1 MNDQIK
7 VVIVEDHALM
17 REGIKAI
24 ISREQNI
31 QVVGESDNVDNGYE
45 VVMKCNPDIL
55 LLDIALHG
63 SSGIVL
69 AKKLLA
75 ARSDLKIIIITA
87 YSKIDYILESIESG
101 VKGYILKESSPENL
115 ASAIE
120 KVYDGEIYI
129 DSYISNKVIKSL
141 ITKSDVKI
149 AEDCK
154 SAYSKLSLRE
164 QQILKLL
171 IDGISIKDIAEEL
184 FISSKTVENHKGSIM
199 VKLKCKNMTELIR
212 YAISIGLIDV

>member
-1 MNDQIK
+1 MTDTIN
-7 VVIVEDHALM
+7 VVIIEDHALM

-24 ISREQNI
+24 ISRNEKI
-31 QVVGESDNVDNGYE
+31 KVIGESDNVDEGYD
-45 VVMKCNPDIL
+45 VVMSCNPDIL

-63 SSGIVL
+63 SSGLVL
-69 AKKLLA
+69 AKRLLA
-75 ARSDLKIIIITA
+75 AKRDLLIIIITA
-87 YSKIDYILESIESG
+87 YSKIDYILEAVESG

-115 ASAIE
+115 AEAIE
-120 KVYDGEIYI
+120 KVYAGEIYI
-129 DSYISNKVIKSL
+129 DSYISNNVIKSL
-141 ITKSDVKI
+141 ITNIDVEI
-149 AEDCK
+149 AEDNK

-171 IDGISIKDIAEEL
+171 IDGVPIKDIAEEL
-184 FISSKTVENHKGSIM
+184 FISSKTVENHKASIM

>member
-1 MNDQIK
+1 MTDAIN
-7 VVIVEDHALM
+7 VVIIEDHALM

-24 ISREQNI
+24 ISRDEKI
-31 QVVGESDNVDNGYE
+31 KVIGESDNVDEGYD
-45 VVMKCNPDIL
+45 VVMDCNPDIL

-63 SSGIVL
+63 SSGLVL
-69 AKKLLA
+69 AKRLLA
-75 ARSDLKIIIITA
+75 AKPDLLIIIITA
-87 YSKIDYILESIESG
+87 YSKIDYILEAVESG

-115 ASAIE
+115 AEAIE
-120 KVYDGEIYI
+120 KVYSGEIYI

-141 ITKSDVKI
+141 ITKNDVEI
-149 AEDCK
+149 AEDNK

-171 IDGISIKDIAEEL
+171 IDGVPIKDIAEEL
-184 FISSKTVENHKGSIM
+184 FISSKTVENHKASIM

>member
-1 MNDQIK
+1 MTDAIN
-7 VVIVEDHALM
+7 VVIIEDHALM

-24 ISREQNI
+24 ISRNEKI
-31 QVVGESDNVDNGYE
+31 KVIGESDNVDEGYD
-45 VVMKCNPDIL
+45 VVMNCNPDIL

-63 SSGIVL
+63 SSGLVL
-69 AKKLLA
+69 AKRLLA
-75 ARSDLKIIIITA
+75 AKPDLLIIIITA
-87 YSKIDYILESIESG
+87 YSKIDYILEAVESG

-115 ASAIE
+115 AEAIE
-120 KVYDGEIYI
+120 KVYAGEIYI

-141 ITKSDVKI
+141 ITKNDVEI
-149 AEDCK
+149 AEDNK

-171 IDGISIKDIAEEL
+171 IDGVPIKDIAEEL
-184 FISSKTVENHKGSIM
+184 FISSKTVENHKASIM

>member
-1 MNDQIK
+1 MTDVIN
-7 VVIVEDHALM
+7 VVIIEDHALM

-24 ISREQNI
+24 ISRDEKI
-31 QVVGESDNVDNGYE
+31 KVIGESDNVDDGYD
-45 VVMKCNPDIL
+45 VVMNCNPDIL

-63 SSGIVL
+63 SSGLVL
-69 AKKLLA
+69 AKRLLA
-75 ARSDLKIIIITA
+75 AKPDLLIIIITA
-87 YSKIDYILESIESG
+87 YSKIDYILEAVESG

-115 ASAIE
+115 ADAIE
-120 KVYDGEIYI
+120 KVYAGEIYI

-141 ITKSDVKI
+141 ITKNDVEI
-149 AEDCK
+149 AEDNK

-171 IDGISIKDIAEEL
+171 IDGVPIKDIAEEL
-184 FISSKTVENHKGSIM
+184 FISSKTVENHKASIM

>member
-1 MNDQIK
+1 MTDEIK
-7 VVIVEDHALM
+7 VVIIEDHALM

-24 ISREQNI
+24 ISRDEKI
-31 QVVGESDNVDNGYE
+31 KVIGESDNVDEGYD
-45 VVMKCNPDIL
+45 VVINCNPDIL

-63 SSGIVL
+63 SSGLVL
-69 AKKLLA
+69 AKRLLTA
-75 ARSDLKIIIITA
+75 KPDLLIIIITA
-87 YSKIDYILESIESG
+87 YSKIDYILEAVESG

-115 ASAIE
+115 AEAIE
-120 KVYDGEIYI
+120 KVYAGEIYI

-141 ITKSDVKI
+141 ITKNDVEI
-149 AEDCK
+149 AEDNK

-171 IDGISIKDIAEEL
+171 IDGVPIKDIAEEL
-184 FISSKTVENHKGSIM
+184 FISSKTVENHKASIM

>member
-1 MNDQIK
+1 MTDEIN
-7 VVIVEDHALM
+7 VVIIEDHALM

-24 ISREQNI
+24 IGRNEKI
-31 QVVGESDNVDNGYE
+31 HVVGESDNVENGYD
-45 VVMKCNPDIL
+45 VVMKCNPNIL

-63 SSGIVL
+63 SSGLVL
-69 AKKLLA
+69 AKRLLA
-75 ARSDLKIIIITA
+75 AKPELLIIIITA
-87 YSKIDYILESIESG
+87 YSKIDYILEAVESG

-115 ASAIE
+115 AEAIE
-120 KVYDGEIYI
+120 KVYSGEIYI

-141 ITKSDVKI
+141 ITKNDVDI
-149 AEDCK
+149 AEDNK

-171 IDGISIKDIAEEL
+171 IDGVSIKDIAEEL
-184 FISSKTVENHKGSIM
+184 FISSKTVENHKASIM

-212 YAISIGLIDV
+212 YAISIGLVDV

>member
-1 MNDQIK
+1 MTDEIK
-7 VVIVEDHALM
+7 VVIIEDHALM

-24 ISREQNI
+24 ISRDEKI
-31 QVVGESDNVDNGYE
+31 KVVGESDNVDDGYD
-45 VVMKCNPDIL
+45 VVLSCNPDIL

-63 SSGIVL
+63 SSGLVL
-69 AKKLLA
+69 AKRLLA
-75 ARSDLKIIIITA
+75 AKHDLLIIIITA
-87 YSKIDYILESIESG
+87 YSKIDYILEAVESG

-115 ASAIE
+115 AEAIE
-120 KVYDGEIYI
+120 KVYAGEIYI

-141 ITKSDVKI
+141 ITKNDVEI
-149 AEDCK
+149 AEDNK

-171 IDGISIKDIAEEL
+171 IDGVPIKDIAEEL
-184 FISSKTVENHKGSIM
+184 FISSKTVENHKASIM

>member
-1 MNDQIK
+1 MTDEIK
-7 VVIVEDHALM
+7 VVIIEDHALM

-24 ISREQNI
+24 ISRDEKI
-31 QVVGESDNVDNGYE
+31 KVIGESDNVDEGYD
-45 VVMKCNPDIL
+45 VVINCNPDIL

-63 SSGIVL
+63 SSGLVL
-69 AKKLLA
+69 AKRLL
-75 ARSDLKIIIITA
+75 IIIITA
-87 YSKIDYILESIESG
+87 YSKIDYILEAVESG

-115 ASAIE
+115 ADAIE
-120 KVYDGEIYI
+120 KVYAGEIYI
-129 DSYISNKVIKSL
+129 DSYISNKVIKTL
-141 ITKSDVKI
+141 ITKNDVDI
-149 AEDCK
+149 AEDNK

-171 IDGISIKDIAEEL
+171 IDGVPIKDIAEEL
-184 FISSKTVENHKGSIM
+184 FISSKTVENHKASIM

>member
-1 MNDQIK
+1 MTEEIK
-7 VVIVEDHALM
+7 VVIIEDHALM

-24 ISREQNI
+24 VSRDEKI
-31 QVVGESDNVDNGYE
+31 KVIGESDNVDDGYD
-45 VVMKCNPDIL
+45 VVLKCNPDIL

-63 SSGIVL
+63 SSSLVL
-69 AKKLLA
+69 AKRLLTA
-75 ARSDLKIIIITA
+75 KPDLLIIIITA
-87 YSKIDYILESIESG
+87 YSKIDYILEAVESG

-115 ASAIE
+115 AEAIE
-120 KVYDGEIYI
+120 KVYAGEIYI

-141 ITKSDVKI
+141 ITKNDVEI
-149 AEDCK
+149 AEDNK

-171 IDGISIKDIAEEL
+171 IDGVPIKDIAEEL
-184 FISSKTVENHKGSIM
+184 FISSKTVENHKASIM

>member
-1 MNDQIK
+1 MTDTID
-7 VVIVEDHALM
+7 VVIIEDHALM

-24 ISREQNI
+24 ISRDEKI
-31 QVVGESDNVDNGYE
+31 KVIGESDNVDDGYD
-45 VVMKCNPDIL
+45 VVMNCNPDIL

-63 SSGIVL
+63 SSGLVL
-69 AKKLLA
+69 AKRLLA
-75 ARSDLKIIIITA
+75 AKPELLIIIITA
-87 YSKIDYILESIESG
+87 YSKIDYILEAVEGG

-115 ASAIE
+115 AEAIE
-120 KVYDGEIYI
+120 KVYAGEIYI

-141 ITKSDVKI
+141 ITKSDVEI
-149 AEDCK
+149 AEDNK

-171 IDGISIKDIAEEL
+171 IDGVPIKDIAEDL
-184 FISSKTVENHKGSIM
+184 FISSKTVENHKASIM

>member
-1 MNDQIK
+1 MTEEIK
-7 VVIVEDHALM
+7 VVIIEDHALM

-24 ISREQNI
+24 VSRDEKI
-31 QVVGESDNVDNGYE
+31 KVIGESDNVDDGYD
-45 VVMKCNPDIL
+45 VVLKCNPDIL

-63 SSGIVL
+63 SSGLVL
-69 AKKLLA
+69 AKRLLTA
-75 ARSDLKIIIITA
+75 KPDLLIIIITA
-87 YSKIDYILESIESG
+87 YSKIDYILEAGESG

-115 ASAIE
+115 AEAIE
-120 KVYDGEIYI
+120 KVYAGEIYI

-141 ITKSDVKI
+141 ITKNDVEI
-149 AEDCK
+149 AEDNK

-171 IDGISIKDIAEEL
+171 IDGVPIKDIAEEL
-184 FISSKTVENHKGSIM
+184 FISSKTVENHKASIM

>member
-1 MNDQIK
+1 MTDEIK
-7 VVIVEDHALM
+7 VVIIEDHALM

-24 ISREQNI
+24 ISRDEKI
-31 QVVGESDNVDNGYE
+31 KVIGEGDNVDEGYD
-45 VVMKCNPDIL
+45 VVMNCNPDIL

-63 SSGIVL
+63 SSGLVL
-69 AKKLLA
+69 AKRLLA
-75 ARSDLKIIIITA
+75 AKPDLLIIIITA
-87 YSKIDYILESIESG
+87 YSKIDYILEAVESG

-115 ASAIE
+115 ADAIE
-120 KVYDGEIYI
+120 KVYAGEIYI

-141 ITKSDVKI
+141 ITKNDVEI
-149 AEDCK
+149 AEDNK

-171 IDGISIKDIAEEL
+171 IDGVPIKDIAEEL
-184 FISSKTVENHKGSIM
+184 FISSKTVENHKASIM

>member
-1 MNDQIK
+1 MTDEIK
-7 VVIVEDHALM
+7 VVIIEDHALM

-24 ISREQNI
+24 ISRDEKI
-31 QVVGESDNVDNGYE
+31 KVIGESDNVDEGYD
-45 VVMKCNPDIL
+45 VVLNCNPDIL

-63 SSGIVL
+63 SSGLVL
-69 AKKLLA
+69 AKRLLVA
-75 ARSDLKIIIITA
+75 KPDLLIIIITA
-87 YSKIDYILESIESG
+87 YSKIDYILEAVESG

-115 ASAIE
+115 AEAIE
-120 KVYDGEIYI
+120 KVYAGEIYI

-141 ITKSDVKI
+141 ITKNDVEI
-149 AEDCK
+149 AEDNK

-171 IDGISIKDIAEEL
+171 IDGVPIKDIAEEL
-184 FISSKTVENHKGSIM
+184 FISSKTVENHKASIM

>member
-1 MNDQIK
+1 MTDEIK
-7 VVIVEDHALM
+7 VVIIEDHALM

-24 ISREQNI
+24 ISRDEKI
-31 QVVGESDNVDNGYE
+31 KVIGESDNVDEGYD
-45 VVMKCNPDIL
+45 VVINSNPDIL

-63 SSGIVL
+63 SSGLVL
-69 AKKLLA
+69 AKRLLTA
-75 ARSDLKIIIITA
+75 KPDLLIIIITA
-87 YSKIDYILESIESG
+87 YSKIDYILEAVESG

-115 ASAIE
+115 ADAIE
-120 KVYDGEIYI
+120 KVYAGEIYI

-141 ITKSDVKI
+141 ITKNDVEI
-149 AEDCK
+149 AEDNK

-171 IDGISIKDIAEEL
+171 IDGVPIKDIAEEL
-184 FISSKTVENHKGSIM
+184 FISSKTVENHKASIM

>member
-1 MNDQIK
+1 YD
-7 VVIVEDHALM
+7 VVL
-17 REGIKAI
+17 
-24 ISREQNI
+24 N
-31 QVVGESDNVDNGYE
+31 
-45 VVMKCNPDIL
+45 CNPDIL

-63 SSGIVL
+63 SSGLVL
-69 AKKLLA
+69 AKRLLA
-75 ARSDLKIIIITA
+75 AKPDLLIIIITA
-87 YSKIDYILESIESG
+87 YSKIDYILEAVESG

-115 ASAIE
+115 AEAIE
-120 KVYDGEIYI
+120 KVYAGEIYI

-141 ITKSDVKI
+141 ITKNDVEI
-149 AEDCK
+149 AEDNK

-171 IDGISIKDIAEEL
+171 IDGVPIKDIAEEL
-184 FISSKTVENHKGSIM
+184 FISSKTVENHKASIM

>member
-1 MNDQIK
+1 MTDVIN
-7 VVIVEDHALM
+7 VVIIEDHALM

-24 ISREQNI
+24 ISRDEKI
-31 QVVGESDNVDNGYE
+31 KVIGESDNVDEGYD
-45 VVMKCNPDIL
+45 VVMNCNPEIL

-63 SSGIVL
+63 SSGLVL
-69 AKKLLA
+69 AKRLLA
-75 ARSDLKIIIITA
+75 AKPDLLIIIITA
-87 YSKIDYILESIESG
+87 YSKIDYILEAVESG

-115 ASAIE
+115 ADAIE
-120 KVYDGEIYI
+120 KVYAGEIYI

-141 ITKSDVKI
+141 ITKNDVEI
-149 AEDCK
+149 AEDNK

-171 IDGISIKDIAEEL
+171 IDGVPIKDIAEEL
-184 FISSKTVENHKGSIM
+184 FISSKTVENHKASIM

>member
-1 MNDQIK
+1 MTDTIN
-7 VVIVEDHALM
+7 VVIIEDHALM

-24 ISREQNI
+24 ISRDEKI
-31 QVVGESDNVDNGYE
+31 KVIGESDNVDDGYD
-45 VVMKCNPDIL
+45 VVMDCNPDIL

-63 SSGIVL
+63 SSGLVL
-69 AKKLLA
+69 AKRLLA
-75 ARSDLKIIIITA
+75 SKPDLLIIIITA
-87 YSKIDYILESIESG
+87 YSKIDYILEAVESG

-115 ASAIE
+115 AEAIE
-120 KVYDGEIYI
+120 KVYAGEIYV

-141 ITKSDVKI
+141 ISKNDVEI
-149 AEDCK
+149 AEDNK

-171 IDGISIKDIAEEL
+171 IDGVPIKDIAEEL
-184 FISSKTVENHKGSIM
+184 FISSKTVENHKASIM

>member
-1 MNDQIK
+1 MTDEIK
-7 VVIVEDHALM
+7 VVIIEDHALM

-24 ISREQNI
+24 VSRDEKI
-31 QVVGESDNVDNGYE
+31 KVIGESDNVDDGYD
-45 VVMKCNPDIL
+45 VVLNCNPDIL

-63 SSGIVL
+63 SSGLVL
-69 AKKLLA
+69 AKRLLA
-75 ARSDLKIIIITA
+75 AKPDLLIIIITA
-87 YSKIDYILESIESG
+87 YSKIDYILEAVESG

-115 ASAIE
+115 AEAIE
-120 KVYDGEIYI
+120 KVYAGEIYI

-141 ITKSDVKI
+141 ITKNDVEI
-149 AEDCK
+149 AEDNK

-171 IDGISIKDIAEEL
+171 IDGVPIKDIAEEL
-184 FISSKTVENHKGSIM
+184 FISSKTVENHKASIM

>member
-1 MNDQIK
+1 MTDVIN
-7 VVIVEDHALM
+7 VVIIEDHALM

-24 ISREQNI
+24 ISRDEKI
-31 QVVGESDNVDNGYE
+31 KVIGESDNVDEGYD
-45 VVMKCNPDIL
+45 VVMNCNPDIL

-63 SSGIVL
+63 SSGLVL
-69 AKKLLA
+69 AKRLLA
-75 ARSDLKIIIITA
+75 AKPNLLIIIITA
-87 YSKIDYILESIESG
+87 YSKMDYILEAVESG

-115 ASAIE
+115 AEAIE
-120 KVYDGEIYI
+120 KVYAGEIYI

-141 ITKSDVKI
+141 ITKNDVEI
-149 AEDCK
+149 AEDNK

-171 IDGISIKDIAEEL
+171 IDGVPIKDIAEEL
-184 FISSKTVENHKGSIM
+184 FISSKTVENHKASIM

>member
-1 MNDQIK
+1 MTDVIN
-7 VVIVEDHALM
+7 VVIIEDHALM

-24 ISREQNI
+24 ISRDEKI
-31 QVVGESDNVDNGYE
+31 KVIGESDNVDEGYD
-45 VVMKCNPDIL
+45 VVMNCNPDIL

-63 SSGIVL
+63 SSGLVL
-69 AKKLLA
+69 AKRLLA
-75 ARSDLKIIIITA
+75 AKPELLIIIITA
-87 YSKIDYILESIESG
+87 YSKMDYILEAVESG

-115 ASAIE
+115 AEAIE
-120 KVYDGEIYI
+120 KVYAGEIYI

-141 ITKSDVKI
+141 ITKNDVEI
-149 AEDCK
+149 AEDNK

-171 IDGISIKDIAEEL
+171 IDGVPIKDIAEEL
-184 FISSKTVENHKGSIM
+184 FISSKTVENHKASIM

>member
-1 MNDQIK
+1 MTDEIK
-7 VVIVEDHALM
+7 VVIIEDHALM

-24 ISREQNI
+24 ISRDEKI
-31 QVVGESDNVDNGYE
+31 KVIGESDNVDEGYD
-45 VVMKCNPDIL
+45 VVMNWNPDIL

-63 SSGIVL
+63 SSGLVL
-69 AKKLLA
+69 AKRLLA
-75 ARSDLKIIIITA
+75 AKPDLLIIIITA
-87 YSKIDYILESIESG
+87 YSKIDYILEAVESG

-115 ASAIE
+115 ADAIE
-120 KVYDGEIYI
+120 KVYAGEIYI

-141 ITKSDVKI
+141 ITKNDVDI
-149 AEDCK
+149 AEDNK

-171 IDGISIKDIAEEL
+171 IDGVPIKDIAEEL
-184 FISSKTVENHKGSIM
+184 FISSKTVENHKASIM

>member
-1 MNDQIK
+1 
-7 VVIVEDHALM
+7 M

-24 ISREQNI
+24 ISRDEKI
-31 QVVGESDNVDNGYE
+31 KVIGESDNVDEGYD
-45 VVMKCNPDIL
+45 VVMNCNPDIL

-63 SSGIVL
+63 SSGLVL
-69 AKKLLA
+69 AKRLLA
-75 ARSDLKIIIITA
+75 AKPDLLIIIITA
-87 YSKIDYILESIESG
+87 YSKIDYILEAVESG

-115 ASAIE
+115 ADAIE
-120 KVYDGEIYI
+120 KVYAGEIYI

-141 ITKSDVKI
+141 ITKNDVEI
-149 AEDCK
+149 AEDNK

-164 QQILKLL
+164 QHILKLL
-171 IDGISIKDIAEEL
+171 IDGVPIKDIAEEL
-184 FISSKTVENHKGSIM
+184 FISSKTVENHKASIM

>member
-1 MNDQIK
+1 MTDVIN
-7 VVIVEDHALM
+7 VVIIEDHALM

-24 ISREQNI
+24 ISRDEKI
-31 QVVGESDNVDNGYE
+31 KVIGESDNVDDGYD
-45 VVMKCNPDIL
+45 VVMNCNPDIL

-63 SSGIVL
+63 SSGLVL
-69 AKKLLA
+69 AKRLLA
-75 ARSDLKIIIITA
+75 AKPDLLIIIITA
-87 YSKIDYILESIESG
+87 YSKIDYILEAVESG

-115 ASAIE
+115 ADAIE
-120 KVYDGEIYI
+120 KVYAGEIYI

-141 ITKSDVKI
+141 INKNDVEI
-149 AEDCK
+149 AEDNK

-171 IDGISIKDIAEEL
+171 IDGVPIKDIAEEL
-184 FISSKTVENHKGSIM
+184 FISSKTVENHKASIM

>member
-1 MNDQIK
+1 MTDAIK
-7 VVIVEDHALM
+7 VVIIEDHALM

-24 ISREQNI
+24 ISRDEKI
-31 QVVGESDNVDNGYE
+31 KVIGESDNVDDGYE
-45 VVMKCNPDIL
+45 VVMNCNPDIL

-63 SSGIVL
+63 SSGLVL
-69 AKKLLA
+69 AKRLLA
-75 ARSDLKIIIITA
+75 AKPDLLIIIITA
-87 YSKIDYILESIESG
+87 YSKIDYILEAVESG

-115 ASAIE
+115 ADAIE
-120 KVYDGEIYI
+120 KVYAGEIYI

-141 ITKSDVKI
+141 ITKNDVEI
-149 AEDCK
+149 AEDNK

-171 IDGISIKDIAEEL
+171 IDGVPIKDIAEEL
-184 FISSKTVENHKGSIM
+184 FISSKTVENHKASIM

>member
-1 MNDQIK
+1 MTDAIN
-7 VVIVEDHALM
+7 VVIIEDHALM

-24 ISREQNI
+24 ISRDEKI
-31 QVVGESDNVDNGYE
+31 KVIGESDNVDDGYD
-45 VVMKCNPDIL
+45 VVMNCNPDIL

-63 SSGIVL
+63 SSGLVL
-69 AKKLLA
+69 AKRLLA
-75 ARSDLKIIIITA
+75 AKPDLLIIIITA
-87 YSKIDYILESIESG
+87 YSKIDYILEAVESG

-115 ASAIE
+115 ADAIE
-120 KVYDGEIYI
+120 KVYAGEIYI

-141 ITKSDVKI
+141 ITKNDVEI
-149 AEDCK
+149 AEDNK
-154 SAYSKLSLRE
+154 SAYIKLSLRE

-171 IDGISIKDIAEEL
+171 IDGVPIKDIAEEL
-184 FISSKTVENHKGSIM
+184 FISSKTVENHKASIM

>member
-1 MNDQIK
+1 MTDEIK
-7 VVIVEDHALM
+7 VVIIEDHALM

-24 ISREQNI
+24 ISRDEKI
-31 QVVGESDNVDNGYE
+31 KVIGESDNVDEGYD
-45 VVMKCNPDIL
+45 VVINCNPDIL

-63 SSGIVL
+63 SSGLVL
-69 AKKLLA
+69 AKRLLA
-75 ARSDLKIIIITA
+75 AKPDLLIIIITA
-87 YSKIDYILESIESG
+87 YSKIDYILEAVESG

-115 ASAIE
+115 AEAIE
-120 KVYDGEIYI
+120 KVYAGEIYI

-141 ITKSDVKI
+141 ITKNDVEI
-149 AEDCK
+149 AEDNK

-171 IDGISIKDIAEEL
+171 IDGVPIKDIAEEL
-184 FISSKTVENHKGSIM
+184 FISSKTVENHKASIM

>member
-1 MNDQIK
+1 MTDEIK
-7 VVIVEDHALM
+7 VVIIEDHALM

-24 ISREQNI
+24 ISRDEKI
-31 QVVGESDNVDNGYE
+31 KVIGESDNVDEGYD
-45 VVMKCNPDIL
+45 VVINSNPDIL

-63 SSGIVL
+63 SSGLVL
-69 AKKLLA
+69 AKRLLA
-75 ARSDLKIIIITA
+75 AKPDLLIIIITA
-87 YSKIDYILESIESG
+87 YSKIDYILEAVESG

-115 ASAIE
+115 ADAIE
-120 KVYDGEIYI
+120 KVYAGEIYI

-141 ITKSDVKI
+141 ITKNDVEI
-149 AEDCK
+149 AEDNK

-171 IDGISIKDIAEEL
+171 IDGVPIKDIAEEL
-184 FISSKTVENHKGSIM
+184 FISSKTVENHKASIM

>member
-1 MNDQIK
+1 MTDAIN
-7 VVIVEDHALM
+7 VVIIEDHALM

-24 ISREQNI
+24 ISRDEKI
-31 QVVGESDNVDNGYE
+31 KVIGESDNVDDGYD
-45 VVMKCNPDIL
+45 VVMNCNPDIL

-63 SSGIVL
+63 SSGLVL
-69 AKKLLA
+69 AKRLLA
-75 ARSDLKIIIITA
+75 AKPDLLIIIITA
-87 YSKIDYILESIESG
+87 YSKIDYILEAVESG

-115 ASAIE
+115 AEAIE
-120 KVYDGEIYI
+120 KVYAGEIYI

-141 ITKSDVKI
+141 ITKNDVEI
-149 AEDCK
+149 AEDNK

-171 IDGISIKDIAEEL
+171 IDGVPIKDIAEEL
-184 FISSKTVENHKGSIM
+184 FISSKTVENHKASIM

>member
-1 MNDQIK
+1 MTDAIN
-7 VVIVEDHALM
+7 VVIIEDHALM

-24 ISREQNI
+24 ISRDEKI
-31 QVVGESDNVDNGYE
+31 KVIGESDNVDDGYE
-45 VVMKCNPDIL
+45 VVMNCNPDIL

-63 SSGIVL
+63 SSGLVL
-69 AKKLLA
+69 AKRLLA
-75 ARSDLKIIIITA
+75 AKPDLLIIIITA
-87 YSKIDYILESIESG
+87 YSKIDYILEAVESG

-115 ASAIE
+115 ADAIE
-120 KVYDGEIYI
+120 KVYAGEIYI

-141 ITKSDVKI
+141 ITKNDVEI
-149 AEDCK
+149 AEDNK

-171 IDGISIKDIAEEL
+171 IDGVPIKDIAEEL
-184 FISSKTVENHKGSIM
+184 FISSKTVENHKASIM

>member
-1 MNDQIK
+1 MTDIIN
-7 VVIVEDHALM
+7 VVIIEDHALM

-24 ISREQNI
+24 ISRDEKI
-31 QVVGESDNVDNGYE
+31 KVIGESDNVDDGYD
-45 VVMKCNPDIL
+45 VVLKCNPDIL

-63 SSGIVL
+63 SSGLVL
-69 AKKLLA
+69 AKRLLA
-75 ARSDLKIIIITA
+75 AKPDLLIIIITA
-87 YSKIDYILESIESG
+87 YSKIDYILDAVESG

-115 ASAIE
+115 AEAIE
-120 KVYDGEIYI
+120 KVYAGELYI

-141 ITKSDVKI
+141 VSKNDVEI
-149 AEDCK
+149 AEDNK

-171 IDGISIKDIAEEL
+171 IDGVAIKDIAEEL
-184 FISSKTVENHKGSIM
+184 FISSKTVENHKASIM

>member
-1 MNDQIK
+1 MTDEIK

-24 ISREQNI
+24 ISRDEKI
-31 QVVGESDNVDNGYE
+31 KVVGESDNVDDGYD
-45 VVMKCNPDIL
+45 VVINSNPDIL

-63 SSGIVL
+63 SSGLVL
-69 AKKLLA
+69 AKRLLTA
-75 ARSDLKIIIITA
+75 KPDLLIIIITA
-87 YSKIDYILESIESG
+87 YSKIDYILEAVESG

-115 ASAIE
+115 AEAIE
-120 KVYDGEIYI
+120 KVYAGEIYI

-141 ITKSDVKI
+141 ITKNDVEI
-149 AEDCK
+149 AEDNK

-171 IDGISIKDIAEEL
+171 IDGVPIKDIAEEL
-184 FISSKTVENHKGSIM
+184 FISSKTVENHKASIM

>member
-1 MNDQIK
+1 MTEEIK
-7 VVIVEDHALM
+7 VVIIEDHALM

-24 ISREQNI
+24 VSRDEKI
-31 QVVGESDNVDNGYE
+31 KVIGESDNVDDGYD
-45 VVMKCNPDIL
+45 VILKCNPDIL

-63 SSGIVL
+63 SSGLVL
-69 AKKLLA
+69 AKRLLTA
-75 ARSDLKIIIITA
+75 KPDLLIIIITA
-87 YSKIDYILESIESG
+87 YSKIDYILEAVESG

-115 ASAIE
+115 AEAIE
-120 KVYDGEIYI
+120 KVYAGEIYI

-141 ITKSDVKI
+141 ITKNDVEI
-149 AEDCK
+149 AEDNK

-171 IDGISIKDIAEEL
+171 IDGVPIKDIAEEL
-184 FISSKTVENHKGSIM
+184 FISSKTVENHKASIM

>member
-1 MNDQIK
+1 MTDEIK
-7 VVIVEDHALM
+7 VVIIEDHALM

-24 ISREQNI
+24 ISRDEKI
-31 QVVGESDNVDNGYE
+31 KVIGESDNVDEGYD
-45 VVMKCNPDIL
+45 VVMNCNPDIL

-63 SSGIVL
+63 SSGLVL
-69 AKKLLA
+69 AKRLLA
-75 ARSDLKIIIITA
+75 AKPDLLIIIITA
-87 YSKIDYILESIESG
+87 YSKIDYILEAVESG

-115 ASAIE
+115 ADAIE
-120 KVYDGEIYI
+120 KVYAGEIYI

-141 ITKSDVKI
+141 ITKNDVDI
-149 AEDCK
+149 AEDNK

-171 IDGISIKDIAEEL
+171 IDGVPIKDIAEEL
-184 FISSKTVENHKGSIM
+184 FISSKTVENHKASIM

>member
-1 MNDQIK
+1 MTDTIN
-7 VVIVEDHALM
+7 VVIVEDHSLM

-24 ISREQNI
+24 ISRDEKI
-31 QVVGESDNVDNGYE
+31 KVVGESDNVDDGYD
-45 VVMKCNPDIL
+45 VVLACKPHIL

-63 SSGIVL
+63 SSGLVL
-69 AKKLLA
+69 AKRLLTA
-75 ARSDLKIIIITA
+75 MPDLLIIIITA
-87 YSKIDYILESIESG
+87 YSKIDYILEAVESG

-115 ASAIE
+115 AEAIE
-120 KVYDGEIYI
+120 KVYAGEIYI

-141 ITKSDVKI
+141 ITKNDVEI
-149 AEDCK
+149 AEDNK

-171 IDGISIKDIAEEL
+171 IDGVPIKDIAEDL
-184 FISSKTVENHKGSIM
+184 FISSKTVENHKASIM

>member
-1 MNDQIK
+1 MTDEIK
-7 VVIVEDHALM
+7 VVIIEDHALM

-24 ISREQNI
+24 ISRDEKI
-31 QVVGESDNVDNGYE
+31 KVIGESDNVDEGYD
-45 VVMKCNPDIL
+45 VVINCNPDIL

-63 SSGIVL
+63 SSGLVL
-69 AKKLLA
+69 AKRLLA
-75 ARSDLKIIIITA
+75 AKPDLLIIIITA
-87 YSKIDYILESIESG
+87 YSKIDYILEAVESG

-115 ASAIE
+115 ADAIE
-120 KVYDGEIYI
+120 KVYAGEIYI

-141 ITKSDVKI
+141 ITKNDVEI
-149 AEDCK
+149 AEDNK

-171 IDGISIKDIAEEL
+171 IDGVPIKDIAEEL
-184 FISSKTVENHKGSIM
+184 FISSKTVENHKASIM